1 MFKKFIKGI
10 LLLTMAALLFSVVPA
25 FAAEGTASQRLGLGI
40 GKTYSSMKSVVA
52 DFLGLSEEEFVA
64 ARQGGKSPVEI
75 AAEKGITKEELVAK
89 VTEERTA
96 VLNKLA
102 AEDKISQEQADACIS
117 NLKAHVESNLERNS
131 TGNPWQGK
139 QGRGLGQGQGKG
151 LGGGRGRSGAG
162 CGRNCMNSL

>member
-25 FAAEGTASQRLGLGI
+25 FAAEGPTSQRLGLGI
-40 GKTYSSMKSVVA
+40 GKTYGSMKSVVA

-64 ARQGGKSPVEI
+64 ARQSGKSVVDI
-75 AAEKGITKEELVAK
+75 AAEKGITKQELTDK
-89 VTEERTA
+89 VIEERTA
-96 VLNKLA
+96 VLNQLV
-102 AEDKISQEQADACIS
+102 AEEKITQEQANLCIE
-117 NLKAHVESNLERNS
+117 NMKARVESNLERNS

-151 LGGGRGRSGAG
+151 LGGSRGRSGAG